1 MEKDVQQK
9 SKLIAQRSILLG
21 NGCTAPQVVDAL
33 GKIFSFYSTGENALP
48 DQVVLSRVEASR
60 LWYRCGLKLSCLHA
74 ILEKKSPLMRNK
86 VTFDDLLSLV
96 NRVIEED
103 DKKPPNSSASETSC
117 EVRFYCVGGSVTSG
131 LISPAIFFSFR
142 LVTK

>member
-9 SKLIAQRSILLG
+9 SKLIAQRSILLR
-21 NGCTAPQVVDAL
+21 NGCTTPEVVVAL
-33 GKIFSFYSTGENALP
+33 GKIFSFYSAGENAVP
-48 DQVVLSRVEASR
+48 DQAVLSRVEASR

-74 ILEKKSPLMRNK
+74 ILEKKSPPMRNK
-86 VTFDDLLSLV
+86 VTFDDLLDLV
-96 NRVIEED
+96 NRVIQED

-117 EVRFYCVGGSVTSG
+117 EVRLCCVCDSVSSR
-131 LISPAIFFSFR
+131 LISHAIFVSFR